1 MVGVGAETVKQLSLA
16 IRTAPTHAEVREEVR
31 ARLTGL
37 EYRQAARDERRR
49 KAAVKRQMQIKLREM
64 EKTGVV

>member
-1 MVGVGAETVKQLSLA
+1 MVGVGAETVKQLSLP
-16 IRTAPTHAEVREEVR
+16 IRTAPTHAEVREEAR

-49 KAAVKRQMQIKLREM
+49 KAAAKRQAQIKLRETG
-64 EKTGVV
+64 KTALL